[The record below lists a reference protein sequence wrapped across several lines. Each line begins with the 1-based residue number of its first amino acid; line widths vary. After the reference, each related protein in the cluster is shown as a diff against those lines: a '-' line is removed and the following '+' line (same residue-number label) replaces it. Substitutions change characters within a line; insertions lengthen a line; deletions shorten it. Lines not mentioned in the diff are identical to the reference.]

1 MESIRTIQYIREL
14 RASGIS
20 QEQAEAQVIALEK
33 ALTDLATKSD
43 LKTEIALVRQDL
55 KTEIALVRQD
65 LKTEIALVRQDL
77 KTEIALVRQEL
88 KDIVNDLKWFVVYV
102 VVGTVMATFAFPVL
116 AGLVV
121 NAVSK
126 WIGKI

>member
-55 KTEIALVRQD
+55 KTEIALVRQ
-65 LKTEIALVRQDL
+65 
-77 KTEIALVRQEL
+77 EL

-102 VVGTVMATFAFPVL
+102 VAGTFAVSFIFPVVT
-116 AGLVV
+116 GLVV

>member
-33 ALTDLATKSD
+33 ALTDLATKS
-43 LKTEIALVRQDL
+43 DL

>member
-33 ALTDLATKSD
+33 ALTDLATKS
-43 LKTEIALVRQDL
+43 
-55 KTEIALVRQD
+55 D